1 MLIKLWRFRVTIV
14 AVETRQCILSVFLST
29 LSHKRNYFRSE
40 FIEDKIHVFIFCIT
54 FSKECLILG
63 WIQRNIIINVRRFSS
78 EVPVILVR
86 FDANLIFTDRFSNH
100 PQILNFVDVRP
111 VGAELFHP
119 DGHTWLN

>member
-1 MLIKLWRFRVTIV
+1 VHKTV
-14 AVETRQCILSVFLST
+14 ALLRDHCCSGNATVHFVFFPT

-40 FIEDKIHVFIFCIT
+40 FIEDKMRVFISHIT

-63 WIQRNIIINVRRFSS
+63 WIQRNIINVRRFSS

-86 FDANLIFTDRFSNH
+86 FDSNLIFPDRFSNH

-111 VGAELFHP
+111 